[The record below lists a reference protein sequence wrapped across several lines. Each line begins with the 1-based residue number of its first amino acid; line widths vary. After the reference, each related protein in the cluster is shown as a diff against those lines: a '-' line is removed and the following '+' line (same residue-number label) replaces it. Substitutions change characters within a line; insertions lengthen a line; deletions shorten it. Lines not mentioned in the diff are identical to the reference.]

1 LDFDETNA
9 MEYDEEDTVRVNLDH
24 YMNDKRLNYYELQS
38 MYEEYKSQKILRTDM
53 PDMLKYSIELLSLLK
68 NSNVSDALYDK
79 IVDWL
84 ASCSDMDAL
93 SNMPK

>member
-1 LDFDETNA
+1 
-9 MEYDEEDTVRVNLDH
+9 
-24 YMNDKRLNYYELQS
+24 
-38 MYEEYKSQKILRTDM
+38 MYEEYKSNKILRTEMSDA
-53 PDMLKYSIELLSLLK
+53 LKYSIELLSLLK